1 MWHIKLIILTL
12 LLQGCSSIKELEIF
26 TKTVEREPLALDDP
40 ILPKLE
46 PIQWLIITS
55 ENAEEVFAKMSAE
68 GIDPVI
74 FGLSDN
80 DYKLVAKNF
89 AHIRNTMK
97 KKSEII
103 KSYKEYYE
111 SDKKTNE

>member
-55 ENAEEVFAKMSAE
+55 ENAEEVFAKHDENYMPPE
-68 GIDPVI
+68 
-74 FGLSDN
+74 LS
-80 DYKLVAKNF
+80 K
-89 AHIRNTMK
+89 
-97 KKSEII
+97 
-103 KSYKEYYE
+103 
-111 SDKKTNE
+111 